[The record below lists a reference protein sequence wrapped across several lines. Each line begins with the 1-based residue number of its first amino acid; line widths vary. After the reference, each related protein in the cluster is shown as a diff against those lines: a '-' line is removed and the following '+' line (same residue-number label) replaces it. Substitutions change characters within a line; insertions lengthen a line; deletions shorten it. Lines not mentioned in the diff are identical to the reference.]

1 MGKGNFFK
9 KNIKKRKKER
19 KERSIK
25 QRILEQKKK
34 VEEKLHHVVEVVTEI
49 EKSPEPVVEKPEV
62 KPERVVSESVV
73 LDTNVII
80 DSWNGKYVDAMH
92 QLLKKPNVKIM
103 LTDTALGESSRKLGS
118 DKNTIFEFVK
128 KTFGDYRVE
137 KIETD
142 QLILDHASEME
153 KKYPEKLHRP
163 DSIIFGVAKMYDADL
178 ITNDN
183 AIKECCAEEKI
194 NAFDHRLVK
203 VVEVKKTVTPRPSSP
218 KKTFYDKD
226 EKEISADEYARLK
239 EVEESPEPV
248 VEKPVE
254 ETKVNYLIFDESII
268 SYIMLDNRQ
277 VIEGIQKFSEKEIK
291 FLTFDAVINFFI
303 ENERVTFNRI
313 LTFDQVVNKL
323 KQIGDFQY
331 YGFDEDSAVGQ
342 RANALFEAE
351 KYIDDSDILE
361 EKKLSKTDCILI
373 ELLIDKSVILV
384 TNNALLK
391 KATTQEA
398 KERNVTVKIFD
409 PLEL

>member
-19 KERSIK
+19 KDRSIK

-34 VEEKLHHVVEVVTEI
+34 VEEKLHHVVEVVSENQNSL
-49 EKSPEPVVEKPEV
+49 ESEPVVEKPVEEV
-62 KPERVVSESVV
+62 K
-73 LDTNVII
+73 
-80 DSWNGKYVDAMH
+80 
-92 QLLKKPNVKIM
+92 
-103 LTDTALGESSRKLGS
+103 
-118 DKNTIFEFVK
+118 
-128 KTFGDYRVE
+128 
-137 KIETD
+137 
-142 QLILDHASEME
+142 
-153 KKYPEKLHRP
+153 
-163 DSIIFGVAKMYDADL
+163 
-178 ITNDN
+178 
-183 AIKECCAEEKI
+183 
-194 NAFDHRLVK
+194 
-203 VVEVKKTVTPRPSSP
+203 
-218 KKTFYDKD
+218 
-226 EKEISADEYARLK
+226 
-239 EVEESPEPV
+239 PEPV

-254 ETKVNYLIFDESII
+254 ETKMYHLIFDQSII
-268 SYIMLDNRQ
+268 SYIMLDNRE
-277 VIEGIQKFSEKEIK
+277 VIEGLQKFSEKEIK

-303 ENERVTFNRI
+303 ENERVTYNRI
-313 LTFDQVVNKL
+313 LTFDQVVDKL

-331 YGFDEDSAVGQ
+331 YGFDEDSAIGQ

-361 EKKLSKTDCILI
+361 EKKLSKTDCVLI

>member
-34 VEEKLHHVVEVVTEI
+34 VEEKLHHVVEVGTENQN
-49 EKSPEPVVEKPEV
+49 SL
-62 KPERVVSESVV
+62 ES
-73 LDTNVII
+73 
-80 DSWNGKYVDAMH
+80 
-92 QLLKKPNVKIM
+92 
-103 LTDTALGESSRKLGS
+103 
-118 DKNTIFEFVK
+118 
-128 KTFGDYRVE
+128 
-137 KIETD
+137 
-142 QLILDHASEME
+142 
-153 KKYPEKLHRP
+153 
-163 DSIIFGVAKMYDADL
+163 
-178 ITNDN
+178 
-183 AIKECCAEEKI
+183 
-194 NAFDHRLVK
+194 
-203 VVEVKKTVTPRPSSP
+203 
-218 KKTFYDKD
+218 
-226 EKEISADEYARLK
+226 
-239 EVEESPEPV
+239 EPV

-313 LTFDQVVNKL
+313 LTFEQVVNKL

-331 YGFDEDSAVGQ
+331 YGFDEDSVVGQ

-351 KYIDDSDILE
+351 KYIDNSDILE